1 MRSAF
6 LAIGIFSLL
15 TAGFFHVYV
24 FILESINWL
33 KPKTWKKFGLP
44 SQEVAKVI
52 QPMAFN
58 QGFYNLFL
66 AVGILVGAL
75 IAIAHESVGFT
86 LMLFAASSMVG
97 AGVVLFLSSKR
108 SRRGAL
114 LQALPPLIGIVFAV
128 MGLTSK

>member
-15 TAGFFHVYV
+15 AAGFFHVYV

-44 SQEVAKVI
+44 SQEVAMVI

-97 AGVVLFLSSKR
+97 AGIVLFQSSKR
-108 SRRGAL
+108 SRRAAL

-128 MGLTSK
+128 LGLTRK